1 MELVMNDKD
10 VMDNIIDIILSIL
23 IKVIVIVF
31 LVWVM
36 CGNYLHECGMCGART
51 LETWYAQPDCPV
63 CSKCYDEL
71 RYDN

>member
-1 MELVMNDKD
+1 MNDKN
-10 VMDNIIDIILSIL
+10 VTGAILDIFVKLA
-23 IKVIVIVF
+23 VIAF
-31 LVWVM
+31 LLWVM